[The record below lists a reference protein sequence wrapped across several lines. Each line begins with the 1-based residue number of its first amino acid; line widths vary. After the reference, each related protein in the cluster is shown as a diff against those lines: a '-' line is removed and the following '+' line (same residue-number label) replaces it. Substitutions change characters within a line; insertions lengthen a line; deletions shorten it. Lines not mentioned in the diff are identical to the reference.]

1 MKIPMFRRVFTG
13 GQLHGGLVAGLHGGL
28 VASQRWGAL
37 HLDGHGQGGAVGKTA
52 VWCQM
57 KVDETLI
64 FMGLWTFFDL
74 KKHMGFLR
82 IFMNFIGDELMDIV
96 KWCG

>member
-64 FMGLWTFFDL
+64 FMGLWGL
-74 KKHMGFLR
+74 WGL
-82 IFMNFIGDELMDIV
+82 
-96 KWCG
+96 

>member
-1 MKIPMFRRVFTG
+1 
-13 GQLHGGLVAGLHGGL
+13 VAGLHGGL

-37 HLDGHGQGGAVGKTA
+37 HLDSHGQGGAVGKTA

-64 FMGLWTFFDL
+64 FMGLWGL
-74 KKHMGFLR
+74 
-82 IFMNFIGDELMDIV
+82 
-96 KWCG
+96 